1 MTYLKENWKKM
12 LAAIAVAL
20 LIIAGLIEPGRFIQ
34 PAPTPTPE
42 APVFAGGSTGFDSLD
57 LTGNLTTTGNVTAA
71 DVTTTDD
78 LAVTDDAVITD
89 DLTAADLIADDW
101 LHLTA
106 SSTVAVGAGATI
118 TPLGSYQPI
127 TSTTGV
133 TTSTST
139 AIANGSAAGDL
150 LFLRNGNA
158 SDAITIDGA
167 GGNVECGGNV
177 ALGANDVLTLFWNGS
192 DWTCLALR
200 DN

>member
-1 MTYLKENWKKM
+1 MMELNWKRIV
-12 LAAIAVAL
+12 AGVAVAL
-20 LIIAGLIEPGRFIQ
+20 LIVAGLVEPGWLIH
-34 PAPTPTPE
+34 PDGSTAPSG
-42 APVFAGGSTGFDSLD
+42 FAGGSTGFDALD
-57 LTGNLTTTGNVTAA
+57 LTGNVTTTGNVTAA

-89 DLTAADLIADDW
+89 DLTAADVFAGDW

-106 SSTVAVGAGATI
+106 STSITATAGGTI
-118 TPLGSYQPI
+118 TPTGTYQPL
-127 TSTTGV
+127 TSATPV

-139 AIANGSAAGDL
+139 ALANGAAAGDL
-150 LFLRNGNA
+150 LVLRNGNA
-158 SDAITIDGA
+158 SDVITIDGA

>member
-1 MTYLKENWKKM
+1 MTYLKDNWKKV

-20 LIIAGLIEPGRFIQ
+20 LIIAGLIEPGRLIDPGVEPTP
-34 PAPTPTPE
+34 PAP
-42 APVFAGGSTGFDSLD
+42 AFAGGSTGFDSLD

-89 DLTAADLIADDW
+89 DLTAADLVAGDW

-106 SSTVAVGAGATI
+106 STAVSVTAGAII
-118 TPLGSYQPI
+118 TPTGTYQPL
-127 TSTTGV
+127 TSAAVV

-139 AIANGSAAGDL
+139 AISDGSAAGDL
-150 LFLRNGNA
+150 LVLRNGNA

-177 ALGANDVLTLFWNGS
+177 ALGANDVLSLFWNGS